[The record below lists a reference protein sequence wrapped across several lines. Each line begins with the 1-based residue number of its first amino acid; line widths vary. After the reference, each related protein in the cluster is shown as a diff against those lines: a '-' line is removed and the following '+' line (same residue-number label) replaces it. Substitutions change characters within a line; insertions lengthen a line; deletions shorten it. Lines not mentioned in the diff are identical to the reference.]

1 MAPRVLGCVLV
12 TMVRSQG
19 PWSAPSA
26 TTALPH
32 ILGAFPVHDLNITLL
47 EFGDQIYDK
56 KHSGMDGSFFK
67 TWDHLSGSVTC
78 RKKKEKESR
87 QMVGDLLRRDQFA
100 RSFNLP
106 LSEPLAA
113 KTWGPAHCQHP
124 LQLQN
129 QD

>member
-1 MAPRVLGCVLV
+1 MD
-12 TMVRSQG
+12 
-19 PWSAPSA
+19 
-26 TTALPH
+26 
-32 ILGAFPVHDLNITLL
+32 DLNITFL

-113 KTWGPAHCQHP
+113 KTWGPLPTSTAAP
-124 LQLQN
+124 KSRLKGKVDNL
-129 QD
+129 